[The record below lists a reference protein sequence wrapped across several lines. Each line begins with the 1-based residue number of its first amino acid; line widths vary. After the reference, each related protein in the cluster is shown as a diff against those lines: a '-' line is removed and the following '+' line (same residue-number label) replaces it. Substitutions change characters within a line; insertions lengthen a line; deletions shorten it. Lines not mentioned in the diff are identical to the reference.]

1 MDRLTDTIM
10 RKSYLLFLVLC
21 CISNCVLAQ
30 GNLLRDISKMSSG
43 EDAFEKREYSRDGG
57 KKIRETPKTTIS
69 NDDTNINSWILKL
82 GTNTSTSIKR
92 GEIVSYDFVL
102 FRDVVRKYTWMEGL
116 GTPITQEEADHLP
129 YYYRLSMKNDAGH
142 YQMVEAMHGSSLTSS
157 HPQSP
162 YILDKENDVS
172 GRNKEWRDRLL
183 TIGQW
188 IFYSD
193 LSGKNVVE
201 ERAYEAKSKD
211 AKLVYSMQPV
221 RNDSN
226 HVTIAYTD
234 SYGYPA
240 DMNEDD
246 RFTYGSVVY
255 ITYDK
260 HGCDSIIDFLDGEG
274 YRKPNTNGVDQT
286 RCVYDE
292 KCRPVLITS
301 NNCVGDYAMDNWG
314 NCGVKYVYDDKNN
327 TYSMIC
333 VDSNLQPMRMP
344 STRAGKDN
352 TYIRRDIRKDK
363 WGRKVEETMLT
374 VEGEKDAT
382 LSGIHRI
389 TYSYTSDG
397 RMNETK
403 YFDKEGNLLTIE

>member
-1 MDRLTDTIM
+1 MKKNTILT
-10 RKSYLLFLVLC
+10 LLC
-21 CISNCVLAQ
+21 CVLAE
-30 GNLLRDISKMSSG
+30 SSYG
-43 EDAFEKREYSRDGG
+43 QP
-57 KKIRETPKTTIS
+57 KIREISIYNSGNVKEEVPQKAPDNPKFREQIIGFYQLVSQFSEPIRKVETRTLKKS
-69 NDDTNINSWILKL
+69 NSGF
-82 GTNTSTSIKR
+82 GTS
-92 GEIVSYDFVL
+92 DFVL

-116 GTPITQEEADHLP
+116 GVPITQEEANHLP

-142 YQMVEAMHGSSLTSS
+142 YHMVEAMHGSSLTSL

-183 TIGQW
+183 TVGQW

-292 KCRPVLITS
+292 KYRPVLITS

-397 RMNETK
+397 RMTEAK
-403 YFDKEGNLLTIE
+403 YFDKEGNLLTIK